1 MAMLG
6 ALLLKAGIGGRA
18 GNKLRSITSVIFI
31 GTIRTFRSV
40 AIAVRSCTSGTIN
53 SSPSALLKQ
62 SDAVN

>member
-6 ALLLKAGIGGRA
+6 AKWLKAGIGGRA
-18 GNKLRSITSVIFI
+18 GSKLRSITSVIFI

-53 SSPSALLKQ
+53 SSPSTLLKQ